1 MLIGQGR
8 QLASPLIH
16 RLLALRFHHHPQH
29 GLGAAGAN
37 QDAAAL
43 SHAGFS
49 GMHRVGEG
57 RTVSPALATGP
68 IGNGDVHQLLGIGL
82 ETAIHPAIQMD
93 ALAVA
98 EGRELKC
105 GEHSIAAEAM
115 GGRKDVTGLFT
126 TEGRAAGHH
135 RRMDVLIT
143 HRRAIQASA
152 PALPGPLEA
161 EVGHHG
167 GHEALIREGL
177 TLLQNGSPEVEHV
190 ITVDHATTGI
200 NGQHPIGITIE
211 SKSHG
216 GATLQHGL
224 PQGFQLGGST
234 GHIDP
239 LTVGLAMQHGQIG
252 TQR

>member
-8 QLASPLIH
+8 QLAGPLIH

-43 SHAGFS
+43 SHADFS

-115 GGRKDVTGLFT
+115 GGCKDVTGLFT
-126 TEGRAAGHH
+126 TEGR
-135 RRMDVLIT
+135 T
-143 HRRAIQASA
+143 AILDSAPIRASA
-152 PALPGPLEA
+152 EQHRVFYTTTLAAAEAVCMALEQEA
-161 EVGHHG
+161 DMTVRRLQDL
-167 GHEALIREGL
+167 HE
-177 TLLQNGSPEVEHV
+177 S
-190 ITVDHATTGI
+190 ITG
-200 NGQHPIGITIE
+200 
-211 SKSHG
+211 
-216 GATLQHGL
+216 
-224 PQGFQLGGST
+224 
-234 GHIDP
+234 
-239 LTVGLAMQHGQIG
+239 
-252 TQR
+252 